1 MPPRFSRRAALSLPL
16 ILVACGD
23 DDEAPAPVARRD
35 FPPLR
40 YGYLPPINLNV
51 QRVETADGFVPGSGD
66 NELIGAS
73 PVEPVETLFAMARDR
88 LKPVAASGTA
98 TFRVLNASIV
108 RHRDQLDGELAVRV
122 DVRNDDGSNTGF
134 AEAHVTAKHT
144 GSVADQRAV
153 LYDMMK
159 SMMENMNVE
168 LEYQLRNKLR
178 PWVVDTPPD
187 STPAAAPPPVPPPTP
202 PVPTD
207 SNPS

>member
-1 MPPRFSRRAALSLPL
+1 
-16 ILVACGD
+16 
-23 DDEAPAPVARRD
+23 
-35 FPPLR
+35 
-40 YGYLPPINLNV
+40 
-51 QRVETADGFVPGSGD
+51 
-66 NELIGAS
+66 
-73 PVEPVETLFAMARDR
+73 
-88 LKPVAASGTA
+88 
-98 TFRVLNASIV
+98 VLNASIV
-108 RHRDQLDGELAVRV
+108 RHRDELDGELAVRV
-122 DVRNDDGSNTGF
+122 DVRDDDGSNTGF

-144 GSVADQRAV
+144 GPVADQRAV

-187 STPAAAPPPVPPPTP
+187 STPAAAPPPVPPPAP